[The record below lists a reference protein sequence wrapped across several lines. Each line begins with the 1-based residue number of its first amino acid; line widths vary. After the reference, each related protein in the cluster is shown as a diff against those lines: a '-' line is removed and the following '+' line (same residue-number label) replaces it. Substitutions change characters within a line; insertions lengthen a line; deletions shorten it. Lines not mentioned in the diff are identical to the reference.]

1 MSRRELISIEGLRVD
16 GRRPNEMRKLLSK
29 VGVLAEADGSS
40 YLELGNT
47 KILAAVYGPREP
59 RKKAAVLHDR
69 AFLNVEI
76 NVSPFS
82 TSERHKRTKADK
94 RLLELAQSVKQTF
107 EPIVLT
113 QLSSRSEIDIYL
125 QVLQNDGGV
134 LQACINAST
143 LALVHAG
150 VHMTD
155 YVCATSA
162 GFFEN
167 TAVLDINHIEE
178 SSSQSPEV
186 TVAISPLDNQV
197 ILLQIESKLHVEQF
211 QGVVELAVQ
220 GCQQVK
226 TLLDQTIRQDTLL
239 HTAKKAQNLLN

>member
-16 GRRPNEMRKLLSK
+16 GRRPTELRKLVSR
-29 VGVLAEADGSS
+29 VGVLADADGSS
-40 YLELGNT
+40 YIELGNT
-47 KILAAVYGPREP
+47 KILAAIYGPREP
-59 RKKAAVLHDR
+59 RKKTSMLHDR

-82 TSERHKRTKADK
+82 TSERQKRTKTDK
-94 RLLELAQSVKQTF
+94 RLIELAQSVKQTF

-113 QLSSRSEIDIYL
+113 QLSSRSQIDIYL

-143 LALVHAG
+143 LALIHAG
-150 VHMTD
+150 VPMSD

-167 TAVLDINHIEE
+167 TAVLDINQIEE

-186 TVAISPLDNQV
+186 TVAISPLNGKV
-197 ILLQIESKLHVEQF
+197 ILLQIESKLHIEHF
-211 QGVVELAVQ
+211 KGVVELAIQ
-220 GCQQVK
+220 GCHQVK
-226 TLLDQTIRQDTLL
+226 DLLDKTIRLNTLKL
-239 HTAKKAQNLLN
+239 SEQRNSHN

>member
-1 MSRRELISIEGLRVD
+1 
-16 GRRPNEMRKLLSK
+16 
-29 VGVLAEADGSS
+29 
-40 YLELGNT
+40 
-47 KILAAVYGPREP
+47 
-59 RKKAAVLHDR
+59 KKAAVLHDR

-82 TSERHKRTKADK
+82 SSERHKRTKNDK

-113 QLSSRSEIDIYL
+113 QLSSRSQIDIYL
-125 QVLQNDGGV
+125 QVLQNDGGM

-143 LALVHAG
+143 LALIHAG
-150 VHMTD
+150 VPMTD

-167 TAVLDINHIEE
+167 TVVLDINQIEE

-186 TVAISPLDNQV
+186 TVAISPLNQKV
-197 ILLQIESKLHVEQF
+197 ILLQIESKLHIEHF
-211 QGVVELAVQ
+211 KDVVELAIH
-220 GCQQVK
+220 GCHQVK
-226 TLLDQTIRQDTLL
+226 ERLEKTIRLNTLAL
-239 HTAKKAQNLLN
+239 SAKKK